1 MSLESSDDIESSG
14 LGWSA
19 EAPSEKSEKQRE
31 AAKKAHSQLQ
41 KTQKDEKKARWD
53 SDALFTILIHFIKNP
68 YYEDLV
74 PFVTWLLE
82 QWFPSRYILG
92 LVWLVYPDAALH
104 LFGSIGNHDRAMKIT
119 QLHRYEE
126 MQPFDEHHI
135 DTSLRDW
142 VSLWVNAFEKYMT
155 FADISVI
162 TSQKLAGLLQNPV
175 TREYATL
182 SSERFF
188 RFFFV
193 SRNVDIAQSQAL
205 QYARFII
212 TILIDALTKHLSL
225 ADEDLKKQDTIDEKD
240 LFGI

>member
-1 MSLESSDDIESSG
+1 
-14 LGWSA
+14 
-19 EAPSEKSEKQRE
+19 
-31 AAKKAHSQLQ
+31 
-41 KTQKDEKKARWD
+41 
-53 SDALFTILIHFIKNP
+53 
-68 YYEDLV
+68 
-74 PFVTWLLE
+74 
-82 QWFPSRYILG
+82 
-92 LVWLVYPDAALH
+92 
-104 LFGSIGNHDRAMKIT
+104 
-119 QLHRYEE
+119 
-126 MQPFDEHHI
+126 
-135 DTSLRDW
+135 
-142 VSLWVNAFEKYMT
+142 MT

-162 TSQKLAGLLQNPV
+162 TSQKLAGLLQNPT
-175 TREYATL
+175 TRDYATL